1 MFRLLVLAV
10 LGVILIGL
18 VVAMFRRRPKARP
31 ERSVADLTDVR
42 LPDARIG
49 DTVSIV
55 GLGDDFDDLDFVVD
69 RRHRY
74 EAGGE
79 SWYEVSGEYRG
90 RRVHVEFVE
99 DDDLE
104 ITVVRDPSPRSLD
117 DVGLDEETLI
127 RMDEEERESNSF
139 DWDGRRWHYHESGEV
154 GFFANERGAGEGY
167 YGWDFR
173 GDDGRRLSVEKWEG
187 EPFQVHVADVVRE
200 GDVRV
205 FRR

>member
-1 MFRLLVLAV
+1 MSRQIVLLA
-10 LGVILIGL
+10 LGVLSIGL
-18 VVAMFRRRPKARP
+18 VVAMFRRRPKTKP
-31 ERSVADLTDVR
+31 TPVADLTDVR

-55 GLGDDFDDLDFVVD
+55 GLGDDFDDLDFQID

-74 EAGGE
+74 EAGDE

-90 RRVHVEFVE
+90 TRLFVEFIQ
-99 DDDLE
+99 DDHLE
-104 ITVVRDPSPRSLD
+104 ITVNRESTPRSLAE
-117 DVGLDEETLI
+117 VGLDEETLI
-127 RMDEEERESNSF
+127 RMDEERRETNSF
-139 DWDGRRWHYHESGEV
+139 EWDGQRWHYQESGEV

-173 GDDGRRLSVEKWEG
+173 GADGRRLSVEKWED
-187 EPFQVHVADVVRE
+187 EPFQVHVANVVRE
-200 GDVRV
+200 EDVRV